1 MSDHQSGE
9 NRFMKRANP
18 KLRILALFLS
28 LSLVAA
34 ACGDDDDEP
43 EASTDTSEETSTPED
58 DSGGEE
64 GGEEGGEP
72 EEAPGFDGET
82 IRLGVLTPQTGVAA
96 VIGNPLTEGNRV
108 FFEALNAEGGIAG
121 KYPVELDVA
130 DTQYQPQTAVQ
141 QYNATKN
148 NVAGYVQVLGTPVV
162 NAVLPLL
169 SEDEIV
175 AGPASLD
182 SFWVPEQYLLALGGP
197 YQLQAVNAMD
207 YWFNQEGND
216 PADTTVCTMIQDD
229 PYGEAGQAGVEF
241 AGEQIGFEVA
251 ETARFAATDTDF
263 SGQIN
268 TLNSGGCELVFLVS
282 LPSATGAIIG
292 AAAQQQFAPQW
303 IGQSPT
309 WVGVLAQS
317 PIAPYL
323 EENFLLMSEGPEW
336 GDTSSEG
343 MAQMIEDQQEYA
355 PDQQPDIYFSFGY
368 AQAWSWAQVLE
379 RAVEMGDL
387 SREGIVEAMNSV
399 GTITTGG
406 LLGDYEYGP
415 PEERVPPRE
424 SRVFAIDPE
433 SPGGLR
439 AVSEEFVSEAAE
451 AFEFEF
457 EG

>member
-1 MSDHQSGE
+1 MPKT
-9 NRFMKRANP
+9 NRPLK
-18 KLRILALFLS
+18 ILALLLS

-34 ACGDDDDEP
+34 ACGDDDDETGGGT
-43 EASTDTSEETSTPED
+43 EAPEETD
-58 DSGGEE
+58 GG
-64 GGEEGGEP
+64 GDGGEP
-72 EEAPGFDGET
+72 AEAPGFDGET

-108 FFEALNAEGGIAG
+108 FFEALNADGGIAG
-121 KYPVELDVA
+121 KYQVELEVA

-141 QYNATKN
+141 QYNATKS
-148 NVAGYVQVLGTPVV
+148 NVVGYVQVLGTPVV
-162 NAVLPLL
+162 NGLLPLL
-169 SEDEIV
+169 QEDEIV

-268 TLNSGGCELVFLVS
+268 TLRGGGCELVFLVS

-317 PIAPYL
+317 GVGPYL

-343 MAQMIEDQQEYA
+343 MAQMLEDHAQYA
-355 PDQQPDIYFSFGY
+355 PDQVPDIYFSFGY
-368 AQAWSWAQVLE
+368 AQAWSWTQVLE
-379 RAVEMGDL
+379 RAVELGDL
-387 SREGIVEAMNSV
+387 SREGIVEAMNTV

-415 PEERVPPRE
+415 PEERKPPRE
-424 SRVFAIDPE
+424 SRVFAIDAE
-433 SPGGLR
+433 APGGLR

-451 AFEFEF
+451 AFEFDF

>member
-1 MSDHQSGE
+1 MSTP
-9 NRFMKRANP
+9 NRL
-18 KLRILALFLS
+18 LRLLGVFLA

-43 EASTDTSEETSTPED
+43 TEESTEESTEETTEETT
-58 DSGGEE
+58 EE
-64 GGEEGGEP
+64 GGGEP
-72 EEAPGFDGET
+72 EAAPGFDGET

-96 VIGNPLTEGNRV
+96 VIGNPLTNGNRV
-108 FFEALNAEGGIAG
+108 FFEALNAQGGIAG
-121 KYPVELDVA
+121 KYQVELEIA

-141 QYNATKN
+141 QYNSTKGD
-148 NVAGYVQVLGTPVV
+148 VVGYVQVLGTPVV
-162 NAVLPLL
+162 NGILPLL
-169 SEDEIV
+169 EEDEIV

-229 PYGEAGQAGVEF
+229 PYGEAGQAGIEF
-241 AGEQIGFEVA
+241 AGEEVGFEVA

-268 TLNSGGCELVFLVS
+268 TLRSGGCELVFLVS
-282 LPSATGAIIG
+282 LPSATGAIVG

-309 WVGVLAQS
+309 WVGALAQS
-317 PIAPYL
+317 PVGPYL

-343 MAQMIEDQQEYA
+343 MAQMIEDLEAYA
-355 PDQQPDIYFSFGY
+355 PDQDPDIYFSFGY

-379 RAVEMGDL
+379 RAVELGDL
-387 SREGIVEAMNSV
+387 SREGIVEAMNTV

-424 SRVFAIDPE
+424 SRVFAIDAE
-433 SPGGLR
+433 APGGLR

-457 EG
+457 ES

>member
-1 MSDHQSGE
+1 MTKAKQL
-9 NRFMKRANP
+9 
-18 KLRILALFLS
+18 LRILALLLS

-34 ACGDDDDEP
+34 ACGDDDETDEGA
-43 EASTDTSEETSTPED
+43 EAPED
-58 DSGGEE
+58 TAGDDGGGE
-64 GGEEGGEP
+64 GGGEP
-72 EEAPGFDGET
+72 EAAPGFDGET

-108 FFEALNAEGGIAG
+108 FFEALNASGGIAG
-121 KYPVELDVA
+121 KYKVELEVA

-141 QYNATKN
+141 QYNATKDD
-148 NVAGYVQVLGTPVV
+148 VVSYVQILGTGVV

-169 SEDEIV
+169 QEDEIV

-197 YQLQAVNAMD
+197 YQLQAINAMD

-241 AGEQIGFEVA
+241 AAEEIGFEVA

-268 TLNSGGCELVFLVS
+268 TLRSGGCELVFLVS

-309 WVGVLAQS
+309 WVGALAQS
-317 PIAPYL
+317 QIAPYL
-323 EENFLLMSEGPEW
+323 SENFLLMSEGPEW

-343 MAQMIEDQQEYA
+343 MAQMLEDLEQYA
-355 PDQQPDIYFSFGY
+355 PDQGPDIYFSFGY
-368 AQAWSWAQVLE
+368 AEAWSLAQVLE
-379 RAVEMGDL
+379 RAVELGDL

-415 PEERVPPRE
+415 PEERKPPRE
-424 SRVFAIDPE
+424 SRVFAIDPAA
-433 SPGGLR
+433 PGGLR
-439 AVSEEFVSEAAE
+439 AVAEEFVSEAAE
-451 AFEFEF
+451 AFEFDF
-457 EG
+457 ES

>member
-1 MSDHQSGE
+1 M
-9 NRFMKRANP
+9 RKANP
-18 KLRILALFLS
+18 LLRILALLLS

-34 ACGDDDDEP
+34 ACGDDDDET
-43 EASTDTSEETSTPED
+43 EAGTEAPEETT
-58 DSGGEE
+58 GGEE
-64 GGEEGGEP
+64 GGGEP
-72 EEAPGFDGET
+72 AEAPGFDGET

-96 VIGNPLTEGNRV
+96 VIGNPVTEGNRV

-121 KYPVELDVA
+121 KYKVELEIA

-141 QYNATKN
+141 QYNATKD
-148 NVAGYVQVLGTPVV
+148 NVAAYVQVLGTGVV
-162 NAVLPLL
+162 NALLPLL

-175 AGPASLD
+175 AGPGSLD
-182 SFWVPEQYLLALGGP
+182 SFWVPEQNLLPLGGP
-197 YQLQAVNAMD
+197 YQIQAINAMD

-229 PYGEAGQAGVEF
+229 PYGEAGQTGIEYAAE
-241 AGEQIGFEVA
+241 EIGFEVA

-268 TLNSGGCELVFLVS
+268 TLKSGGCELVFLVS
-282 LPSATGAIIG
+282 LPSATGAVIG

-309 WVGVLAQS
+309 WVGALAQS

-323 EENFLLMSEGPEW
+323 QENYLLMSEGPEW

-343 MAQMIEDQQEYA
+343 MAQMLEDQEQYA
-355 PDQQPDIYFSFGY
+355 PDQGPDIYFAFGY
-368 AQAWSWAQVLE
+368 AEAWSFAQVLE
-379 RAVEMGDL
+379 RAVELGDL
-387 SREGIVEAMNSV
+387 SREGILEAMNTV

-406 LLGDYEYGP
+406 LLGDYEFGP
-415 PEERVPPRE
+415 PEERKPPRG
-424 SRVFAIDPE
+424 SRVFAIDPAT
-433 SPGGLR
+433 PGGLK
-439 AVSEEFVSEAAE
+439 AVAEEFVSEAAE